1 MKIIPIILSG
11 GSGSRLWPLSR
22 QAYPKQL
29 LNLLGSHTLLQ
40 TTVLRANALSHT
52 SEPLLI
58 CNNDHRFLVAEQIL
72 QLGIKPLEIILEPI
86 KRNTA
91 PAVAIAALRCMA
103 EDSESIML
111 VLPADHLIENLEE
124 LQKAVDR
131 GTMAATEDYL
141 VTFGVKPVRPETG
154 YGYIKKGE
162 ALFDGSF
169 RVARFVEK
177 PDLSTAKEYLSSGE
191 YLWNS
196 GMFLFRPDAF
206 LEELQKYE
214 PDMYKAC
221 EAAFNRSSKDLDF
234 LRIAEEHFKRSP
246 STSID
251 YAIME
256 RTNKAVVVNLDCD
269 WNDIG
274 SWSSLWNI
282 SEKDQHGNVVKGD
295 VVLEEVSN
303 SLIMADRRLVSALGV
318 NDMVIVETSDAVLIA
333 DKQRSQEIK
342 KIVKHLKKQGREEF
356 LFHSKVYRPWGSYE
370 GLVIG
375 DRFQVKLIIVKPG
388 AKLSVQMHHHRA
400 EHWIIVKGTA
410 RVQRGE
416 ETLLLTENQSTF
428 IPLGT
433 VHSLENPGKI
443 PLELIEVQSGAYLG
457 EDDIVRFEDV
467 YGRI

>member
-29 LNLLGSHTLLQ
+29 LTLFGSHTLLQ
-40 TTVLRANALSHT
+40 TTVLRANVLSHT

-72 QLGIKPLEIILEPI
+72 DLGIKPLDIILEPI

-91 PAVAIAALRCMA
+91 PAVATAALRCMA
-103 EDSESIML
+103 EDYESIML
-111 VLPADHLIENLEE
+111 VLPADHLLEEEKE

-131 GTMAATEDYL
+131 GVKAATEGHL
-141 VTFGVKPVRPETG
+141 VTFGVNPVRPETG
-154 YGYIKKGE
+154 YGYIKKGA
-162 ALFDGSF
+162 ALFEGSF
-169 RVARFVEK
+169 RVDRFVEK

-196 GMFLFRPDAF
+196 GMFLFKPAAY
-206 LEELQKYE
+206 LEELKKYE
-214 PDMYKAC
+214 PDMYNAC
-221 EAAFNRSSKDLDF
+221 EEAFNRASKDLDF
-234 LRIAEEHFKRSP
+234 LRLAEEPFKRSP
-246 STSID
+246 SNSID
-251 YAIME
+251 YAVME

-274 SWSSLWNI
+274 SWYSLWNI
-282 SEKDQHGNVVKGD
+282 SEKDQQGNVVKGD
-295 VVLEEVSN
+295 VVLEDVSN
-303 SLIMADRRLVSALGV
+303 SLIMADKRLVSAIGV
-318 NDMVIVETSDAVLIA
+318 NEMVVVETADAVLIA

-342 KIVKHLKKQGREEF
+342 KIVKHLKKHGREEF

-370 GLVIG
+370 GLVTG
-375 DRFQVKLIIVKPG
+375 DRFQVKLITVKPG

-416 ETLLLTENQSTF
+416 ETILLTENQSTF

-457 EDDIVRFEDV
+457 EDDIVRFEDL
-467 YGRI
+467 YGRS